1 MDIGLVPLQDSMFN
15 NGKSPTKMFEYMA
28 MKCAVIASDV
38 GEAAH
43 IIENG
48 ANGLKAQEI
57 KDFGDCV
64 KLLVDDRA
72 GLGFMIE
79 EAYKMIYS
87 SYSQHVLGDRL
98 YQLVQSLRSKLEDST
113 RKG

>member
-1 MDIGLVPLQDSMFN
+1 MESHLKSTRGAGSNGYRSWFHFQDSMFN

-57 KDFGDCV
+57 KD
-64 KLLVDDRA
+64 L
-72 GLGFMIE
+72 
-79 EAYKMIYS
+79 
-87 SYSQHVLGDRL
+87 RL
-98 YQLVQSLRSKLEDST
+98 CQAT
-113 RKG
+113 RG